1 MSLSESTM
9 RVIDNLHD
17 YEKPDYVAVTIGTFD
32 GVHIGHQAI
41 LRRVVEDAKV
51 NHGKSVLITFWPH
64 PRFIL
69 NKDADKLKL
78 LTTFDEK
85 VKLVSDLGVDYLIK
99 IAFTPSFSNLT
110 ADDFVRQILLDK
122 VGTKKLFIGYDHHF
136 GNNREGNIQFL
147 QKNASS
153 YGFVVNEIP
162 KQEIDHI
169 GVSSTKIRSTLESG
183 ETHLSSSLLGR
194 NYSICGTVVDG
205 NKRGRSIGFPT
216 ANVKIAEI
224 YKLLPSDGAYA
235 VKAFVDGIEYL
246 GMLNIGFN
254 PTVNGTERT
263 IEAHLFN
270 FDADIY
276 GEQITIEFV
285 KLLRKEM
292 RFEGVDALTDQ
303 LNKDKEMALSILK

>member
-1 MSLSESTM
+1 M
-9 RVIDNLHD
+9 RVIDSLD
-17 YEKPDYVAVTIGTFD
+17 DFEKPDYAAVTIGTFD

-41 LRRVVEDAKV
+41 LNRVVEDAKI

-85 VKLVSDLGVDYLIK
+85 VKLVSDLGVDYIIK
-99 IAFTPSFSNLT
+99 IAFTPSFSQLS
-110 ADDFVRQILLDK
+110 ADEFVKEVLLSK

-147 QKNASS
+147 HKNASR
-153 YGFVVNEIP
+153 YGFVVNEIS

-169 GVSSTKIRSTLESG
+169 AVSSTEIRKALESG
-183 ETHLSSSLLGR
+183 ETHLSNSLLGR

-205 NKRGRSIGFPT
+205 NKRGKSLGFPT
-216 ANVKIAEI
+216 ANVKVVET

-235 VKAFVDGIEYL
+235 IKAFIDGNEHL
-246 GMLNIGFN
+246 GMLNIGFK
-254 PTVNGTERT
+254 PTVQGTERT

-276 GEQITIEFV
+276 GENITIEFV

-292 RFEGVDALTDQ
+292 KFEDVDALIDQ
-303 LNKDKEMALSILK
+303 LNKDKEIALSILK